1 MGTDVYVSNM
11 TLKKWFMPLISE
23 ISTSNEFIIHKNLE
37 SLYSALLNTK
47 TKRII
52 ILDIE
57 DQASIEY
64 FKSIFHSFDNVYIIA
79 IGLNKPF
86 KEVINFISLGFKGFI
101 DLNFTSIELIQ
112 MLNKV
117 MNGSKYISTLQQE
130 YLLNILSDDSNYLLN
145 NSTTTVNGK
154 VKYAVKSL
162 TEKEK
167 VVCELLI
174 KGMTYKEIA
183 GVIGVTSFTIN
194 QRVKGIYKK
203 LDVRSRGELS
213 FRYLS

>member
-1 MGTDVYVSNM
+1 MGTDIYISNQ
-11 TLKKWFMPLISE
+11 TLKKWFLPFISDINAAQE
-23 ISTSNEFIIHKNLE
+23 VIIYNCLE
-37 SLYSALLNTK
+37 SLYSSLLNK
-47 TKRII
+47 KSKRLI

-64 FKSIFHSFDNVYIIA
+64 FNSIYTTFDNVHIVA

-86 KEVINFISLGFKGFI
+86 VEVIDYFKLGFKGFI
-101 DLNFTSIELIQ
+101 DINFTQVEVIQLI
-112 MLNKV
+112 NKV
-117 MNGSKYISTLQQE
+117 INGSKYISLTQQE
-130 YLLNILSDDSNYLLN
+130 YLINLLSENSNPLFNSSSLKIN
-145 NSTTTVNGK
+145 NTIKNVIKG
-154 VKYAVKSL
+154 L

-167 VVCELLI
+167 RVCEFLI

-183 GVIGVTSFTIN
+183 IAIGVSSFTVN

-203 LDVRSRGELS
+203 LEVRSRGELS